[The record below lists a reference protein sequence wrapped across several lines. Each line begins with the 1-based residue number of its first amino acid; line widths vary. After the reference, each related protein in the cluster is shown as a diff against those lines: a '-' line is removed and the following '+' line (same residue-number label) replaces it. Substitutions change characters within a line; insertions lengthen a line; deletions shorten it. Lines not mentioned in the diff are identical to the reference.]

1 MFALRPPK
9 RSSDLDPECPS
20 ITPNILPCRIHH
32 DGPVEISTRY
42 WDPVFDMNNPA
53 NADVYNIQSLQPHTF
68 AAGNSEAEELLFRR
82 DIKSNSSKNL
92 WGKLSGVLASQT
104 DRILESQTSKSGINR
119 DNNHDRTRGNFNED
133 GNVEEEEEEEEEDD
147 DDDDEPVTT
156 ILEKE
161 GTFSEFVVWN
171 HQKVPAADDPFVKGV
186 SEWIQFA
193 EAVHHELLLS
203 MEFTSFWHKEVFDHF
218 ANFERGAQ
226 MHLTPSDESQ
236 KGPEETRGE
245 KDESKS

>member
-42 WDPVFDMNNPA
+42 WDPVFDMNNPVTA
-53 NADVYNIQSLQPHTF
+53 TAY
-68 AAGNSEAEELLFRR
+68 FRGR
-82 DIKSNSSKNL
+82 
-92 WGKLSGVLASQT
+92 KLRGRRVAIPEGYQGVLASQT

-133 GNVEEEEEEEEEDD
+133 GNVEEEEEEEEEEEDD

-203 MEFTSFWHKEVFDHF
+203 MEFTSLWHKEVFDHF

-226 MHLTPSDESQ
+226 MHLTPSDESH